1 MVRVIVVNL
10 AMFLLPFV
18 IYTAF
23 QFLTRVD
30 DGKASVIEGLP
41 LLPLTLAGT
50 VLVAITLA
58 VTATMSEKHQGAYEP
73 AVIVNGKVQPG
84 RIK

>member
-1 MVRVIVVNL
+1 MVRVIVLNM
-10 AMFLLPFV
+10 AMFSLPF
-18 IYTAF
+18 ILYTAF
-23 QFLTRVD
+23 VLLTRVD
-30 DGKASVIEGLP
+30 DGKASAIEGLP

-50 VLVAITLA
+50 VLVIITLA